1 MKHAT
6 IIHPRYQ
13 ETDQM
18 GIIHHSVYPVWYELG
33 RVEFCN
39 AIGVPFHE
47 IEARGLRQAMID
59 LHVTYKEPARFGE
72 PVILHTYVKAM
83 SQVKLTFGYDLYSQ
97 EGRLLNQGETVLA
110 WLDQHLKPISLQR
123 KAPELH
129 ELLLSML
136 IKED

>member
-47 IEARGLRQAMID
+47 IEARIKTSD
-59 LHVTYKEPARFGE
+59 DRFACD
-72 PVILHTYVKAM
+72 V
-83 SQVKLTFGYDLYSQ
+83 
-97 EGRLLNQGETVLA
+97 
-110 WLDQHLKPISLQR
+110 
-123 KAPELH
+123 
-129 ELLLSML
+129 
-136 IKED
+136 